1 MVLRHLL
8 FWLLLTI
15 TLYFF
20 IVLVFPLE
28 IPQIMAVLN
37 PPSLSTWRD
46 VENISESTPRT
57 RRHIAGIRK
66 AVFRWLRISL
76 LVWCFLPAK
85 LTGSRDRSVGRKKS
99 KVKSPPPTHTQR
111 ESTTFFTAAELTFFV
126 HKFSDFY
133 GG

>member
-20 IVLVFPLE
+20 LVLVFPLE

-46 VENISESTPRT
+46 VENISEFTSRT
-57 RRHIAGIRK
+57 RRHIAGIPPNERVQEF
-66 AVFRWLRISL
+66 AE
-76 LVWCFLPAK
+76 
-85 LTGSRDRSVGRKKS
+85 TGVSVAGTR
-99 KVKSPPPTHTQR
+99 
-111 ESTTFFTAAELTFFV
+111 
-126 HKFSDFY
+126 
-133 GG
+133 